1 MMLKRPSAVGLHD
14 LARATRCYRA
24 SRLICLATAL
34 ACALSSM
41 AAAAADEP
49 SLVTVAETTLAP
61 LVEEL
66 PYTASVTSE
75 RDAALSPRVS
85 GLVQAVHVD
94 AGDRVAAGKILV
106 QLDASLA
113 RLALQRAE
121 AAQQEARAQAAE
133 AQRLYQEAKEMV
145 DRRLVPETRLHAA
158 EAQKRVADA
167 AVARLAAERRQQAEI
182 VERHAVVA
190 PFAGVVSQKL
200 TEAGEWVE
208 TGTPVLELVDVRRL
222 RLDVQVPQERFHE
235 VALKSP
241 VTVQL
246 DALPGRIFEGRVT
259 ARVPVK
265 DPRARTFLA
274 RVSVDDPKGMM
285 TPGMSATVVFEARG
299 AHRTLMVP
307 RDAVVRHSDGSAS
320 VWVVEKGSVPTV
332 SERKVQ
338 LGRTVERMVEVR
350 QGLEPGR
357 RVVLRGN
364 ETLKE
369 GQAVRVVEPAS
380 ARN

>member
-1 MMLKRPSAVGLHD
+1 MMLKRPSAVGLHG

-285 TPGMSATVVFEARG
+285 TPGMSATVVFETRG
-299 AHRTLMVP
+299 AQRTLMVP
-307 RDAVVRHSDGSAS
+307 RDAVVRHSDGSTS
-320 VWVVEKGSVPTV
+320 VWVLEKGSVPTV

>member
-299 AHRTLMVP
+299 AQRTLMVP

-320 VWVVEKGSVPTV
+320 VWVVEKGKVPTV
-332 SERKVQ
+332 LERKVQ

-364 ETLKE
+364 ETLKQ

>member
-1 MMLKRPSAVGLHD
+1 MPISL
-14 LARATRCYRA
+14 
-24 SRLICLATAL
+24 SRSSNCLAVAL
-34 ACALSSM
+34 ACALSGRP
-41 AAAAADEP
+41 AAAEEP
-49 SLVTVAETTLAP
+49 SLITVAQTVAAP
-61 LVEEL
+61 VVEEL
-66 PYTASVTSE
+66 PFTATVTSE

-106 QLDASLA
+106 QLDASLG

-145 DRRLVPETRLHAA
+145 ERRLVPETRLHAA

-167 AVARLAAERRQQAEI
+167 AVARLTAERRQQAEI

-200 TEAGEWVE
+200 TEVGEWVE

-222 RLDVQVPQERFHE
+222 RLDVQVPQERYHD

-241 VTVQL
+241 ATVRL
-246 DALPGRIFEGRVT
+246 DASPGRTFPGRVT

-274 RVSVDDPKGMM
+274 RVSVDDPQGMM

-299 AHRTLMVP
+299 AQRTLMVP

-320 VWVVEKGSVPTV
+320 VWVVEEGKVPTV
-332 SERKVQ
+332 SERKVR
-338 LGRTVERMVEVR
+338 LGRTVERMVELR

-369 GQAVRVVEPAS
+369 GQAVRIVEPTS

>member
-1 MMLKRPSAVGLHD
+1 MPTIANAPQGGSFLH
-14 LARATRCYRA
+14 
-24 SRLICLATAL
+24 LATAL
-34 ACALSSM
+34 ACVLAGM
-41 AAAAADEP
+41 PAVAADEP
-49 SLVTVAETTLAP
+49 SLVVVAETGLAP

-66 PYTASVTSE
+66 PFTATVTSE

-106 QLDASLA
+106 QLDVSLA
-113 RLALQRAE
+113 KLALQRAE
-121 AAQQEARAQAAE
+121 AALEEARAQAAE
-133 AQRLYQEAKEMV
+133 AQRLHQEAKELV

-167 AVARLAAERRQQAEI
+167 AVARLVAERRQQAEI

-222 RLDVQVPQERFHE
+222 RLDVQVPQERFHDI
-235 VALKSP
+235 ALKSAA
-241 VTVQL
+241 TVRL
-246 DALPGRIFEGRVT
+246 DALPGRAFEGRVT

-274 RVSVDDPKGMM
+274 RVSVDDPGGMM
-285 TPGMSATVVFEARG
+285 TPGMSASVVFETREAQR
-299 AHRTLMVP
+299 ALLVP
-307 RDAVVRHSDGSAS
+307 RDAVVRHSDGTTS
-320 VWVVEKGSVPTV
+320 VWVVEEGITPTV

-350 QGLEPGR
+350 RGLEPER

-369 GQAVRVVEPAS
+369 GQAVRILDRAPG

>member
-235 VALKSP
+235 VALKAP
-241 VTVQL
+241 ATVRL
-246 DALPGRIFEGRVT
+246 DALPGRTFEGRVT

-274 RVSVDDPKGMM
+274 RVSVNDPKGMM
-285 TPGMSATVVFEARG
+285 TPGMSATVVFETRG
-299 AHRTLMVP
+299 AQRTLMVP
-307 RDAVVRHSDGSAS
+307 RDAVVRHSDGSTS
-320 VWVVEKGSVPTV
+320 VWVLEKGSVPTV

-338 LGRTVERMVEVR
+338 LGRTVARMVEVR

-369 GQAVRVVEPAS
+369 GQAVRIVEPAS